1 MSIQDRARLIEQYI
15 DADPETRKLIRDQAA
30 GVDAVT
36 PLGPRLVDELDGF
49 DYPAAA

>member
-1 MSIQDRARLIEQYI
+1 MSIQDRARLIAQYLK
-15 DADPETRKLIRDQAA
+15 ADPEQRRLIRDQAA

-49 DYPAAA
+49 DYPASA